1 MTRQLQCLMAHREGQ
16 ARRAAAIDAEPDA
29 GEGIVARHSAGRGGP
44 RLAWSLPCR
53 PCGSGPRSWRSRRSP
68 PRGGTPLWHAS
79 AGQDSHGITHA
90 HDHGHA
96 GVLIHRALHP
106 SIIRRCAAEWSSCMC
121 TSGNGAAV
129 SHVSQDRGQSAAG
142 GTEALTLRWAGGP
155 CGVHRS
161 VGSQSPKGQQVRKLF
176 RDVSSSEIAKQL
188 RNGKESLLVRMV
200 ESGLLPQTKYPNRYK
215 GV

>member
-1 MTRQLQCLMAHREGQ
+1 MQSLMLAKASSRGTALVVGAETRLV
-16 ARRAAAIDAEPDA
+16 AAVSALWEWAKELAITK
-29 GEGIVARHSAGRGGP
+29 V
-44 RLAWSLPCR
+44 
-53 PCGSGPRSWRSRRSP
+53 P

-215 GV
+215 GFDPKTSQNLRFGKKNDEQVTM